1 MDAKSYSQVRQ
12 NMASTMEYV
21 CDTHEPV
28 IITRKNAKPV
38 VMMSLESY
46 NSLQETVY
54 LLKSPEN
61 AAKLAKSIDEYE
73 KGKSFVKELIEDD
86 SLD

>member
-1 MDAKSYSQVRQ
+1 
-12 NMASTMEYV
+12 MASTMEYV

-46 NSLQETVY
+46 NALQETVY

-73 KGKSFVKELIEDD
+73 KGKTFARELTDYD
-86 SLD
+86 NLD

>member
-1 MDAKSYSQVRQ
+1 
-12 NMASTMEYV
+12 MEYV

>member
-1 MDAKSYSQVRQ
+1 MDAKNYSQVRQ

-28 IITRKNAKPV
+28 IITRKNAKSV

-46 NSLQETVY
+46 NALQETVY
-54 LLKSPEN
+54 LLKSPAN

-73 KGKSFVKELIEDD
+73 KGKAFARELTDD
-86 SLD
+86 DNLD